1 MLGMNAKPKKIRL
14 DDLLVERGDFPDR
27 ATALRAVMA
36 REVRVDDVYAT
47 SAAMKISP
55 TADIFIRGRKQFV
68 SRGGKKLQGA
78 LDAFKQD
85 VAGMN
90 CLDIGSSTGGFTDCL
105 LQAGAS
111 RVAALD
117 VNYGQLAWKIRQD
130 PRVAVFE
137 RTNIKD
143 ADPAELGAP
152 FDLIVIDVSFIGL
165 AALAP
170 LFPRFSRPGA
180 IFIGL
185 VKPQFESAHDET
197 DHGVVRDEAVR
208 LRTVEEV
215 KAALAAAGFDATGVA
230 DIPHHRPRGQ
240 RGIPRPRRI
249 PQRPGQLTA
258 HSVNEPLDFCTRL
271 TAMSVWG
278 ANPRGA
284 SRGVVDKT
292 PDRLPLDRRTQ
303 AQALTPTTLITVN
316 LLQSQDSS
324 PTGAPAAI
332 LASATQSAF
341 LFESHS
347 SRSSA
352 SHAEHHRYSA
362 CSSLSRMTTLVSTST
377 QNAYSGISRTSSPHR

>member
-1 MLGMNAKPKKIRL
+1 MVAMNAKPKKIRL

-47 SAAMKISP
+47 SAAIKVAP

-143 ADPAELGAP
+143 ADPAEVGAP

-165 AALAP
+165 AALAT
-170 LFPRFSRPGA
+170 LFPRFSRPGT

-197 DHGVVRDEAVR
+197 DRGVVRDEAVR

-215 KAALAAAGFDATGVA
+215 KAALAAAGFTATGVVES
-230 DIPHHRPRGQ
+230 P
-240 RGIPRPRRI
+240 
-249 PQRPGQLTA
+249 
-258 HSVNEPLDFCTRL
+258 
-271 TAMSVWG
+271 
-278 ANPRGA
+278 
-284 SRGVVDKT
+284 
-292 PDRLPLDRRTQ
+292 
-303 AQALTPTTLITVN
+303 ITGPEGNVEYLVRAVFRN
-316 LLQSQDSS
+316 KSE
-324 PTGAPAAI
+324 AI
-332 LASATQSAF
+332 
-341 LFESHS
+341 
-347 SRSSA
+347 
-352 SHAEHHRYSA
+352 
-362 CSSLSRMTTLVSTST
+362 
-377 QNAYSGISRTSSPHR
+377 